1 MRMFVAAV
9 AALAFAL
16 PAAAQNPAG
25 APSDDERRAVL
36 AVVQR
41 LFDAMRTRDSAAIR
55 GVFDPAGRLVSI
67 RMRQGQPV
75 VAVTSWEQFAAANA
89 RDTARVWD
97 ERIYDP
103 EVRIDATLAT
113 VWVAYDFYAG
123 PTFSHCGYDAF
134 QLLKTAAGWKIM
146 EVADT
151 FQRDN
156 CPRR

>member
-1 MRMFVAAV
+1 MRTRVAA
-9 AALAFAL
+9 ALLFCLTALA
-16 PAAAQNPAG
+16 PQAAQAQ
-25 APSDDERRAVL
+25 DDERRALL

-55 GVFDPAGRLVSI
+55 SVFDPAGRLVSI

-75 VAVTSWEQFAAANA
+75 VAVTPWEQFAAANA

-97 ERIYDP
+97 ERSYDP

-123 PTFSHCGYDAF
+123 ATFSHCGYDAF
-134 QLLKTAAGWKIM
+134 HLLKTAAGWKIM

-151 FQRDN
+151 FQREN

>member
-1 MRMFVAAV
+1 MSLRMVVTLGLCLACVAA
-9 AALAFAL
+9 
-16 PAAAQNPAG
+16 PAAAQQPAD
-25 APSDDERRAVL
+25 AERQAVL
-36 AVVQR
+36 AVVTR
-41 LFDAMRTRDSAAIR
+41 MFDAMRTRDSAAMR
-55 GVFDPAGRLVSI
+55 SVFDPAGRLVSI

-75 VAVTSWEQFAAANA
+75 VSVTPWEQFAASNA

-134 QLLKTAAGWKIM
+134 QLLKTAQGWKILQ
-146 EVADT
+146 VADT
-151 FQRDN
+151 F
-156 CPRR
+156 RREGCRGR